1 MQVTK
6 KHIIEGVTR
15 FIDDTLIPQTYD
27 GQLRFVLSMMKD
39 TIRKKT
45 ETVDAFLRNPV
56 IAASIE
62 EDDGMYEIGHF
73 VETMRN
79 ILEDCECYPITVP
92 EVPLFSPTTK
102 TVKITASDFEKLI
115 NDIRINDSYVEQRAS
130 EEEEE

>member
-6 KHIIEGVTR
+6 RHIVDGVTR
-15 FIDDTLIPQTYD
+15 FIDDTLIPETYD

-39 TIRKKT
+39 TIRKKP
-45 ETVDAFLRNPV
+45 ETVDAFLHNPV
-56 IAASIE
+56 IASSIE

-73 VETMRN
+73 VDTMRN

-92 EVPLFSPTTK
+92 EVPLFSPSTK

-115 NDIRINDSYVEQRAS
+115 NDIRTSDAYVEQRTV
-130 EEEEE
+130 EDDE